1 MSEAYKVILQLPV
14 QDMLSG
20 NFGAKLVET
29 EKEYRDRIRT
39 EMYLK
44 TSELRYNTL
53 LLEDIISPLDRKLT
67 KELLFSLFDCN
78 FTGRA
83 QKLLINGKA
92 GSGHYIF
99 VLFVDVK
106 ESCSFQVIGTYQELM
121 FSQNTSAPRGK
132 YGYFVKK
139 IFGRLQGMKYFGT
152 VHHFV

>member
-1 MSEAYKVILQLPV
+1 MFGVHLIITKNRTMNNQKTIIQLECVKHKGRSEAYKVILQLPV

-83 QKLLINGKA
+83 QKLLINGKT
-92 GSGHYIF
+92 GSGNYIF

-106 ESCSFQVIGTYQELM
+106 
-121 FSQNTSAPRGK
+121 
-132 YGYFVKK
+132 
-139 IFGRLQGMKYFGT
+139 
-152 VHHFV
+152 